1 MPAFL
6 TFPSREFILFL
17 FKKYIFRRSKIQDST
32 NKIQDLPIGI
42 FDSGVGGL
50 TVYRALHDRLPNEHF
65 VYLGDTAR
73 VPYGTKSL
81 TTVERYAIE
90 NSQFLASRGI
100 KILVV
105 ACNTASALAL
115 PKIREKIGL
124 DVVGVIG
131 PGARK
136 AVEITRE
143 KTAPRIAVI
152 ATEATVQSN
161 AYAKSIRDAS
171 ETAKIIQKACPL
183 FVPLAEENWTRE
195 AETFS
200 IAAKYLSEI
209 NKFEPEAL
217 VLGCTHYPIL
227 RDVIQQTVGERVT
240 LIDSG
245 EACAEEVEKL
255 LNDKNLANDRSISY
269 KRERRL
275 CDDLDHFYVTDAAD
289 RFARVAERFLGVP
302 PAKLEAIE
310 VFGIDELKE
319 K

>member
-1 MPAFL
+1 VSNPNSNNFSDRIENSNAR
-6 TFPSREFILFL
+6 TR
-17 FKKYIFRRSKIQDST
+17 T
-32 NKIQDLPIGI
+32 LPIGI

-50 TVYRALHDRLPNEHF
+50 TVYRALHERLPNEHF
-65 VYLGDTAR
+65 IYLGDTAR

-81 TTVERYAIE
+81 ATVERYAIE

-115 PKIREKIGL
+115 PSIRRAVGI

-131 PGARK
+131 PGARR
-136 AVEITRE
+136 AVEITKE
-143 KTAPRIAVI
+143 NANPKIGVI
-152 ATEATVQSN
+152 ATEATVSSR
-161 AYAKSIRDAS
+161 AYAEAIRRAS
-171 ETAKIIQKACPL
+171 ARAEIVETACPL
-183 FVPLAEENWTRE
+183 FVSLAEENWTRE
-195 AETFS
+195 PETRS
-200 IAAKYLSEI
+200 IAEKYLREI
-209 NKFEPEAL
+209 VEKKMDAL

-227 RDVIQQTVGERVT
+227 REVIQQIVGAQMT

-245 EACAEEVEKL
+245 EATAEEVKQLLEK
-255 LNDKNLANDRSISY
+255 KNLANENPAR
-269 KRERRL
+269 RETARRL

-289 RFARVAERFLGVP
+289 RFARVAERFLGVK

-310 VFGIDELKE
+310 VYGQDKLAKS